1 MDYDYIIIGG
11 GSAGSVMANRL
22 SARSANRVL
31 LLEAGIDTPHG
42 KVPPE
47 ILDSYPGTAYFNPKF
62 IWNDLKVH
70 IQPVRHNA
78 PEDRPPLRQ
87 YEQARVMGGGSSIN
101 GQMANRGAPHD
112 YADWEAAGA
121 KGWNW
126 DDVLPYF
133 RKLERDMDFD
143 DDYHGQTGRIPIRRI
158 FQDLWSEYSHAAAE
172 AYADAGFDYLADQNG
187 EFRDGY
193 FPITISNAYDRRVS
207 TAIGYLD
214 PATRQRPNLDLRAE
228 TRVREILFDGT
239 RATGVTF
246 EHKGKSETHHAR
258 EIVLCC
264 GALHSPAMLMRAGIG
279 PVGHLHDM
287 GIAVRAGLEG
297 VGQNLMEHPTVA
309 VSAYLRPNARLDPA
323 VRRHMHLALR
333 FSSGHEGCPQGDMFI
348 VAVNKSAWHPVGDR
362 LGSLLAF
369 VNKSYS
375 TGQVQLNSADW
386 RAEPLVEFNM
396 LSDRRD
402 LDRLMDTVRMQA
414 RLHEAPRLGAV
425 TSHTFPSSYSERV
438 RKVGYVTTR
447 NKIITGAMAKLLD
460 GPEWLR
466 GGLIRHLITEGD
478 DLATLVADDDALEA
492 YIRRTVTGVWH
503 ASCTCRMGRKDDP
516 MAVTDPTGRVKGVQ
530 GLRVVDASLFPR
542 VPCAN
547 TNIPTIMTAEKIGDA
562 VLAGQ

>member
-1 MDYDYIIIGG
+1 
-11 GSAGSVMANRL
+11 
-22 SARSANRVL
+22 
-31 LLEAGIDTPHG
+31 
-42 KVPPE
+42 
-47 ILDSYPGTAYFNPKF
+47 
-62 IWNDLKVH
+62 
-70 IQPVRHNA
+70 
-78 PEDRPPLRQ
+78 
-87 YEQARVMGGGSSIN
+87 
-101 GQMANRGAPHD
+101 
-112 YADWEAAGA
+112 
-121 KGWNW
+121 
-126 DDVLPYF
+126 
-133 RKLERDMDFD
+133 
-143 DDYHGQTGRIPIRRI
+143 
-158 FQDLWSEYSHAAAE
+158 
-172 AYADAGFDYLADQNG
+172 
-187 EFRDGY
+187 
-193 FPITISNAYDRRVS
+193 
-207 TAIGYLD
+207 
-214 PATRQRPNLDLRAE
+214 
-228 TRVREILFDGT
+228 
-239 RATGVTF
+239 
-246 EHKGKSETHHAR
+246 
-258 EIVLCC
+258 
-264 GALHSPAMLMRAGIG
+264 
-279 PVGHLHDM
+279 
-287 GIAVRAGLEG
+287 
-297 VGQNLMEHPTVA
+297 
-309 VSAYLRPNARLDPA
+309 
-323 VRRHMHLALR
+323 MHLALR

-386 RAEPLVEFNM
+386 RAEPMVEFNM

-547 TNIPTIMTAEKIGDA
+547 TNIPTIMTAEKIADA